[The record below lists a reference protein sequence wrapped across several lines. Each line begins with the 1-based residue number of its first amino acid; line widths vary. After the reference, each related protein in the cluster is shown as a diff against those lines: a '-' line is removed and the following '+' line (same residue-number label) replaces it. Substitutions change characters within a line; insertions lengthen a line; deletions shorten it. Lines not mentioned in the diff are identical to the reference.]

1 MTVLTIYTIAALI
14 TAYFLDWNVYKRQI
28 LLMVVVAGWIVSIS
42 KSRPHETRAKF
53 IALMCWINYLVFAL
67 STDNFISIFSVMAG
81 VIVLMAIFYIPQIL
95 YMGLVVPVIVF
106 IYHIFI
112 AKTVAITS
120 LYEFLRIIMQ
130 MLSVYTVSAVVWI
143 MIRSH
148 QEANEALMQ
157 NISELKLL
165 LLRQMPLEAPGR
177 CFCRRDLMILSPS
190 RLNSV
195 S

>member
-28 LLMVVVAGWIVSIS
+28 LLMVVVAGWIVSIN

-53 IALMCWINYLVFAL
+53 IA
-67 STDNFISIFSVMAG
+67 
-81 VIVLMAIFYIPQIL
+81 LMAIFYIPQIL